1 MACDLDGY
9 RKVAGKAHS
18 IAYRTVPAKLAVG
31 ESFVVEVAVCP
42 GAPLAAANASMPE
55 HRHGMNYKPSVRAT
69 GEGRYR
75 TEGWVFHMPGRW
87 EFAFEAGG
95 ERFTDSL
102 RLE

>member
-1 MACDLDGY
+1 
-9 RKVAGKAHS
+9 
-18 IAYRTVPAKLAVG
+18 
-31 ESFVVEVAVCP
+31 
-42 GAPLAAANASMPE
+42 
-55 HRHGMNYKPSVRAT
+55 MNYKPSVHAT

-95 ERFTDSL
+95 ERFADSL